1 MYPEQPHINRCIS
14 LYFKDISSHETY
26 LLKQLHDLGKDV
38 AKSGSAS
45 PSVPLESVH
54 QVEEPQKPKGI
65 MGTLSGLFSSL
76 PLFG

>member
-1 MYPEQPHINRCIS
+1 MR
-14 LYFKDISSHETY
+14 DISSLATN
-26 LLKQLHDLGKDV
+26 LIKQLHDLGKDV

-54 QVEEPQKPKGI
+54 QVNEGEQQKPKGI